1 MTRIALT
8 RTCDAYKYTCID
20 AAIVQNLHIHDAM
33 VVSGWNTSPL
43 QMVTHNVL
51 SYSFQTA
58 NGNSTAMATSSVF
71 FFFFFFVWL
80 LLPRTT
86 TQKWGRWCV
95 AWCADWYIHGEGK
108 GMITSSYFWRQKK
121 RRQFMSR
128 NPGWELDE
136 RCVTVSLCHV
146 MLS

>member
-71 FFFFFFVWL
+71 FF
-80 LLPRTT
+80 
-86 TQKWGRWCV
+86 CM
-95 AWCADWYIHGEGK
+95 A
-108 GMITSSYFWRQKK
+108 
-121 RRQFMSR
+121 
-128 NPGWELDE
+128 
-136 RCVTVSLCHV
+136 SLAKNHNSKMRPMVRGV
-146 MLS
+146 MC